1 MLRKRTRGLG
11 SKTGPMGENVPCGAL
26 LSSAGRKYGRS
37 TCPFFSSP
45 RLFTGL
51 SSKGYQENESV
62 RSPTSILDSKP
73 FSGFGNYFWSDRRS
87 QSPESGTESK
97 HHPSVALGLVDALD
111 QETDNENGSA
121 KPENKMV
128 LFGSQLRIQIPH
140 RADSPAFT
148 SPVTSSPASG
158 SSGRSNWGTEE
169 SPTICLTPSDIEMSE
184 DYTCVITHGPNPR
197 TTHIYGDRIIESCG
211 IGSPACS
218 RKEQPAFAD
227 RREVYPSHRFLS
239 FCYACKRKLG
249 EKDDIFMYR
258 GEKAFCSSECRY
270 QEILFDEGMEK
281 LKSSS
286 FKSPAPIHGL
296 EIFESD
302 Y

>member
-1 MLRKRTRGLG
+1 MLRKRSRGVG
-11 SKTGPMGENVPCGAL
+11 SKTGLISENVPCGSL

-51 SSKGYQENESV
+51 SSKGHQENESI

-73 FSGFGNYFWSDRRS
+73 FSGFGNYFWPDRRS
-87 QSPESGTESK
+87 QSPESGAESK

-111 QETDNENGSA
+111 QETDIENGFS

-128 LFGSQLRIQIPH
+128 LFGSQLRIHIPQ
-140 RADSPAFT
+140 RADSPVFR
-148 SPVTSSPASG
+148 SPVTSSPSSAS
-158 SSGRSNWGTEE
+158 SCRSNWGAEE
-169 SPTICLTPSDIEMSE
+169 SPTVCLTPREMEQSE
-184 DYTCVITHGPNPR
+184 DYTCVITRGPNPR
-197 TTHIYGDRIIESCG
+197 TTHIYGDRIIESCNT
-211 IGSPACS
+211 GSPASS
-218 RKEQPAFAD
+218 RKEQPVFAD
-227 RREVYPSHRFLS
+227 RREVYPSNSFLS
-239 FCYACKRKLG
+239 FCYACRKKLG

-281 LKSSS
+281 LASSS
-286 FKSPAPIHGL
+286 FKSPALVHGL